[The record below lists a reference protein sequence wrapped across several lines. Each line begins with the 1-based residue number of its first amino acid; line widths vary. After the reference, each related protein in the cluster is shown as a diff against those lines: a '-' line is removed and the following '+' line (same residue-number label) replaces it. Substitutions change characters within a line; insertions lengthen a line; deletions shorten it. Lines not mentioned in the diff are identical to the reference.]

1 MQYLSINALINVVLL
16 HILKDE
22 VHGLISLLALNGQIF
37 MTSLELLRF
46 RIAVSLLHLQICIC
60 IFSDDVV
67 AMHTIL
73 QSGMKECN
81 ILCKMRG
88 VHLVE
93 AEVENL
99 LKNTLIA
106 T

>member
-1 MQYLSINALINVVLL
+1 MLL
-16 HILKDE
+16 HIPKDE
-22 VHGLISLLALNGQIF
+22 VHGITPLLGLNRQIF

-67 AMHTIL
+67 VMRL
-73 QSGMKECN
+73 QSRMKECSVVW
-81 ILCKMRG
+81 KMRG

-93 AEVENL
+93 AAVENL
-99 LKNTLIA
+99 LKNSLIV